1 MKKEVLNLLGLA
13 LLAMVFG
20 ACNNDEVSPVV
31 DPIIGEWVAA
41 EGQFLTI
48 TIDGEEKSM
57 VEFGMEI
64 LRTNEAGA
72 GQAAKEYLQNTILGP
87 IDFEEPKLLFSS
99 SNQLSAVLAGEE
111 IEGTWR
117 FQNARTVL
125 KLKVPDLDEYDFNF
139 NLRKLSANELVL
151 DWEWEMIFIGE
162 EEETYDVALEIKLI
176 K

>member
-1 MKKEVLNLLGLA
+1 MKNQVLNLLGLA
-13 LLAMVFG
+13 LLTMAFG
-20 ACNNDEVSPVV
+20 ACNNDEVTPIV

-41 EGQFLTI
+41 EEQFLTI
-48 TIDGEEKSM
+48 KVDGEEKSM
-57 VEFGMEI
+57 LEFGMEV

-72 GQAAKEYLQNTILGP
+72 EEAAKEYLQNTILGP

-99 SNQLSAVLAGEE
+99 SNQFSAVLASEE
-111 IEGTWR
+111 IEGTWT

-125 KLKVPDLDEYDFNF
+125 KLKVPDLDDHDFNF

-162 EEETYDVALEIKLI
+162 GETYDVALKIKLV